1 MSKFLTNI
9 DLNKNELQNAV
20 IQNLTTAPSNPK
32 KGQIYF
38 NSSDNDYFIYNGTAW
53 ISLTSQGVTDYSA
66 LTNKPKINN
75 IELNGNKSLS
85 DLGIEAYD
93 ANIVKDGSYV
103 HTDNNYTTADKTKL
117 TNIATGAQVNVLEG
131 VQLNGTDL
139 TITNKKVNV
148 SGVATT
154 TQLNA
159 KADKATTLAGYN
171 IGDAYTKSEVDAK
184 VSSVYKYKGSVAT
197 YENLPTTGLT
207 TGDVYNVEAAHGS
220 YPAGTNYAWTGT
232 AWDPLGGTVDLS
244 SYYTK
249 TETNNLLDDKVDV
262 ETGKGL
268 STNDYT
274 TNEKNKLSG
283 IETSAQVNKIESI
296 TLNGTTQTITN
307 KTVALTTLRA
317 YNGTITGTGTTYTF
331 NVNHNLNNIDSIC
344 VVRDSNNNEVIVDKK
359 NTNANTIAITFAT
372 APSTTETYKVTIVG

>member
-1 MSKFLTNI
+1 MAKFLTNI

-20 IQNLTTAPSNPK
+20 IQNLATAPSNPK
-32 KGQIYF
+32 KGQVYF
-38 NSSDNDYFIYNGTAW
+38 NSADNDYFIYNGTAW

-66 LTNKPKINN
+66 LSNKPKINN

-93 ANIVKDGSYV
+93 ATIVKDASYV
-103 HTDNNYTTADKTKL
+103 HTDNNYTTAEKTKL
-117 TNIATGAQVNVLEG
+117 SGVATGAQVNIIEG

-139 TITNKKVNV
+139 TVTNKKVNV

-154 TQLNA
+154 TDLNG

-197 YENLPTTGLT
+197 YEQLPTTGLT
-207 TGDVYNVEAAHGS
+207 TGDVYNVEAAHGT

-232 AWDPLGGTVDLS
+232 TWDALGGTVDLS

-249 TETNNLLDDKVDV
+249 TETDNLLDDKVDKV
-262 ETGKGL
+262 SGKGL

-274 TNEKNKLSG
+274 TNEKNKLAG
-283 IETSAQVNKIESI
+283 IATGAEVNKIDAI

-307 KTVALTTLRA
+307 KTVALTTLRM
-317 YNGTITGTGTTYTF
+317 YNGTITGNGSTYAFTMS
-331 NVNHNLNNIDSIC
+331 HNLNNTGAIC
-344 VVRDSNNNEVIVDKK
+344 VVRDSQGNEVIVDKQ
-359 NTNANTIAITFAT
+359 NTNANSTVITFAT
-372 APSTTETYKVTIVG
+372 APTSSETYSVSIVG